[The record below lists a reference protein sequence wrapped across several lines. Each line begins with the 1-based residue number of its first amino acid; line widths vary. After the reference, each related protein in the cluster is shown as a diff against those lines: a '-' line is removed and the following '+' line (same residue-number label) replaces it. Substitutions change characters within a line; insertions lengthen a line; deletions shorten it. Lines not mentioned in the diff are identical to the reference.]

1 MASYDVAVAC
11 CRSSGDAGP
20 TDLYPDP
27 DAAPLQEALRSLG
40 VTSELVAWDDSGVG
54 WSSYSYV
61 VISSTWDGVDRP
73 REYLAW
79 ARRVASAS
87 NLVNPLP
94 VIEWDFDKVHH
105 KELAA
110 AAVPIVPTTWVD
122 PASKWAPATET
133 DFVVKP
139 SVSAGGRDTA
149 RYGAGDPSALDH
161 VRRLQA
167 LGHTVM
173 VQDYISRVDDEG
185 ETDLVFFDGVFSHAV
200 VKRLVLERGEGVI
213 DRPWERMSWAGLI
226 TPSPAQLAVATQ
238 TMAFVVDRLG
248 CQLPYGRI
256 DLVAGAEGNPLVL
269 EVELIDPYLSLDMEP
284 LAAGRFAEAL
294 VTVSKGATQYRGPEV
309 TS

>member
-1 MASYDVAVAC
+1 MTSCHLAMAC
-11 CRSSGDAGP
+11 CRSSREARA

-27 DAAPLQEALRSLG
+27 DAAPLQEALWALG
-40 VTSELVAWDDSGVG
+40 VTSELVAWDDPGVD
-54 WSSYSYV
+54 WASYAHV
-61 VISSTWDGVDRP
+61 VVSSTWDGVDRP
-73 REYLAW
+73 GEYLAW
-79 ARRVASAS
+79 ARRVAALS

-105 KELAA
+105 KDLAA
-110 AAVPIVPTTWVD
+110 AGVPIVPTTWFE
-122 PASKWAPATET
+122 PASMWVPPMET

-149 RYGAGDPSALDH
+149 RYSGGDPGALDH

-185 ETDLVFFDGVFSHAV
+185 ETDLVFFGGVFSHAV
-200 VKRLVLERGEGVI
+200 VKRLVLKRGEGVI
-213 DRPWERMSWAGLI
+213 DRPWERMSWAGLV
-226 TPSPAQLAVATQ
+226 TPSPAQLAVAAQ
-238 TMAFVVDRLG
+238 TMAFVVDQLG

-256 DLVAGAEGNPLVL
+256 DLVTGPEDGPLVL

-294 VTVSKGATQYRGPEV
+294 VRKAVSPAGLE
-309 TS
+309 